1 LLADFIL
8 ENRDRIVA
16 NARRRVESRTSPR
29 PSELEVTDGIPIFLD
44 QLVDALRL
52 MQAGGA
58 VDHTQIAASAGRHG
72 QALLDVGLTIG
83 QVVHDYGDVCQVIT
97 ALADQQGAPIPAD
110 DFRTLNLC
118 LDDAIAAAVT
128 TYARQR
134 EYTIADQGTERL
146 GVLAHEMRNLLNTA
160 TLAFE
165 SIKTGLVAVGGSTGL
180 LHERCLV
187 GLSGLIDR
195 SLAEVRLD
203 AGLGRSDSICVAE
216 LIEEIEIG
224 ASIQAKG
231 RGLTFTVT
239 SVDPSISIEGDRQTI
254 SAAVSNLLQ
263 NAFKFTHRNGAVSLT
278 ASATADHVLFE
289 IEDQC
294 GGLPPGSIAELF
306 RPFAQRSADRSGVG
320 LGLSICLKAA
330 HANRGE
336 IRVRDLP
343 GRGCVFTLELPRT
356 APRPRAASGPH
367 PVVRKLP

>member
-1 LLADFIL
+1 MLADFIL